1 MVTNKEIIV
10 VASEEYTEFARKIS
24 HEISKLEGCNGAN
37 WTIKQF
43 EDNEFQLGGDRYA
56 IFIGNSDENKLTK
69 DFLPVI
75 SNLKN
80 KAGVSYGFD
89 GTKAV
94 AFGKGDLDQEKDF
107 QKVLKEA
114 TVLAAG
120 GTIGAGIMSTLF
132 IMIPL
137 LWSIMPGYFLFAYFN
152 KKNREKKLRKEQT
165 KTALTFFMAE
175 HFDKWVGIEKE
186 E

>member
-94 AFGKGDLDQEKDF
+94 AFGKGDLDQEKEF
-107 QKVLKEA
+107 KKVHKEA
-114 TVLAAG
+114 IVIATG
-120 GTIGAGIMSTLF
+120 GTIGVGIISPF
-132 IMIPL
+132 IIMNPL
-137 LWSIMPGYFLFAYFN
+137 LWSIMHGYFLFTYFN
-152 KKNREKKLRKEQT
+152 KKKREKKLRKEQT
-165 KTALTFFMAE
+165 KTALTFFMSE
-175 HFDKWVGIEKE
+175 HFDKWIGIEKE

>member
-24 HEISKLEGCNGAN
+24 HEISKIEGCNGAN

-80 KAGVSYGFD
+80 RAGVFYGFD

-94 AFGKGDLDQEKDF
+94 AFGKGDLDQEKEF
-107 QKVLKEA
+107 KKVLKEA
-114 TVLAAG
+114 TVVTGA
-120 GTIGAGIMSTLF
+120 TTVGAGIMGAF
-132 IMIPL
+132 IIGFPL

-152 KKNREKKLRKEQT
+152 KKKREKNLRKEQT
-165 KTALTFFMAE
+165 KTALTFFMSE
-175 HFDKWVGIEKE
+175 HFDKWAGIEQ
-186 E
+186 

>member
-89 GTKAV
+89 GSKAV
-94 AFGKGDLDQEKDF
+94 AFGEGNLDQIKEFK
-107 QKVLKEA
+107 KVHKEA
-114 TVLAAG
+114 TALASVA
-120 GTIGAGIMSTLF
+120 TLGAGIISALIIGPF
-132 IMIPL
+132 SIIP
-137 LWSIMPGYFLFAYFN
+137 SYFLFASFN
-152 KKNREKKLRKEQT
+152 KKKREKKLRKEQT